1 MLARR
6 AGGGAPIEKEQAR
19 MTGRLIAL
27 ALALALAGCTSYRPQ
42 DLRSGMGETEVTQTL
57 GLKLTGRYPGPQ
69 GQTRLE
75 YATGPYGRVT
85 WMVDL
90 DAQGRS
96 VEWAQVMDEATFRY
110 VQANFQGK
118 DQQWLQYTLGRPAE
132 VFALGWLGG
141 SVWNYRYPT
150 TECLWF
156 QVTLN
161 KDGTLRD
168 GGGFGIDPRCD
179 PPSNWR

>member
-1 MLARR
+1 
-6 AGGGAPIEKEQAR
+6 

-27 ALALALAGCTSYRPQ
+27 TLALALAGCTSYRPQ

-57 GLKLTGRYPGPQ
+57 GL
-69 GQTRLE
+69 
-75 YATGPYGRVT
+75 
-85 WMVDL
+85 
-90 DAQGRS
+90 
-96 VEWAQVMDEATFRY
+96 DEATFRY

>member
-1 MLARR
+1 MTTMKTTLA
-6 AGGGAPIEKEQAR
+6 
-19 MTGRLIAL
+19 LLL
-27 ALALALAGCTSYRPQ
+27 ALAAAGCASYRPQ
-42 DLRSGMGETEVTQTL
+42 DLRPGLSETEVTQTL
-57 GLKLTGRYPGPQ
+57 GLALTGRYPGPN

-75 YATGPYGRVT
+75 YATGPWGRVT

-96 VEWAQVMDEATFRY
+96 LAWGQVLNETAFTY
-110 VQANFQGK
+110 VQTHHAGQN
-118 DQQWLQYTLGRPAE
+118 QQWLQYTLGRPSE
-132 VFALGWLGG
+132 VMALGWLGG
-141 SVWNYRYPT
+141 SVWSWRYPT
-150 TECLWF
+150 NECLWF

-168 GGGFGIDPRCD
+168 GGGYGIDPRCD